1 MTHHPKGSM
10 CMACA
15 HARRDC
21 SALEFRSMPVLERY
35 AGMVVV
41 RCREFERQDPKS
53 KHGNCPECG
62 TPLAYAKAIA
72 FYCPNNDCHSM
83 R

>member
-21 SALEFRSMPVLERY
+21 SALEFSAMPVIERH

-41 RCREFERQDPKS
+41 KCREFVRQKPK
-53 KHGNCPECG
+53 HYDTRRP
-62 TPLAYAKAIA
+62 T
-72 FYCPNNDCHSM
+72 
-83 R
+83 